1 MMYDTFT
8 YHLGLSPQFCDSL
21 MARPL
26 SEVLALPAVQALLTS
41 LNVALLRQTLPTAGS
56 ILAQHLPLFYDWLHQ
71 ELNVDRVPDS
81 PEHATKWVVNFLGNQ
96 ESLDHLVE
104 LHAPVPRP
112 ALELAIPRLVNSF
125 DSVEDDPTRQEWQK
139 AVSLLCL
146 VLAIAAHEKERLQAT
161 SLT

>member
-8 YHLGLSPQFCDSL
+8 QHLGLSPQLCDSL

-26 SEVLALPAVQALLTS
+26 SEVLALPAVQALLGS
-41 LNVALLRQTLPTAGS
+41 LNGSLLKETLPIAGG
-56 ILAQHLPLFYDWLHQ
+56 ILAQHLPLFYDWLKQ
-71 ELNVDRVPDS
+71 ELHVDRVPDS
-81 PEHATKWVVNFLGNQ
+81 SEHATKWVVNFLGNQ

-112 ALELAIPRLVNSF
+112 ALEQAIPHLVNSF
-125 DSVEDDPTRQEWQK
+125 DSVEDDATRQEWQK

-146 VLAIAAHEKERLQAT
+146 VLAIAARDQERTKVL
-161 SLT
+161 S